1 MFENYKAT
9 DKKVT
14 FSNGK
19 TFQVYEKETKKGVRY
34 FYFSRFG
41 GRFFPVSKKEIY

>member
-19 TFQVYEKETKKGVRY
+19 TFKVYEKETKKGVRY